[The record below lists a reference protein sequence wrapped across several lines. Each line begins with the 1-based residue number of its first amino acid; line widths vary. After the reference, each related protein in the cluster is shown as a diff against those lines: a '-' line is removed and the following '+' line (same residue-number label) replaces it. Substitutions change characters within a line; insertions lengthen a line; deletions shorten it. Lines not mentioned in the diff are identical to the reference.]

1 MKLNYLLIALV
12 FLNLSPI
19 CAQKTPE
26 PKTKKKKASEM
37 VIERE
42 RPVEWSNLVLGGRF
56 MDRFLP
62 MPNLGVM
69 TSDTWGAPGVIPR
82 DINNGVESPLWSYWG
97 GNTLLEQEDGKYH
110 LFVCR
115 WPENAEKGH
124 MAYHDSRVVHGVSKS
139 PFGPFRIA
147 GEVGHGHNPTWY
159 KTKKGRYVLY
169 VIDKYYVAQHINGP
183 WKEGQFEFDKRD
195 RETSSAHNFMHNCT
209 FAQREDGTFLM
220 VNRHG
225 YSWFSKDGLTTWN
238 MVGEKSGYPP
248 VEGKYED
255 PVIWKDN
262 VQYHMIVNDWLGR
275 IAWYLRS
282 KDGVDWKVEPGE
294 AYVPGIS
301 IHENGKKEDWHKYE
315 RIRMLQDEK
324 GRAIAANFAVID
336 TLKYEDLPND
346 NHSSKLI
353 VVPLVKDKLLTLLN
367 EKKIASNT
375 REIKVKIEAESDFNP
390 QTDIDLNSLRF
401 GASEKVN
408 FGNGSKI
415 TRTEKLGKDLI
426 LIFNGKGNGL
436 TEDNFVGKL
445 IGKDKNGKLL
455 FGYTRLPEV
464 EYVQPILSARAP
476 TFTKTSEGYTVE
488 VKVENFG
495 QVASTET
502 EINITLLENGKEK
515 NLASGKVRPL
525 KPFQETIVSLPCK
538 IKLQKGSTYTL
549 KSTLLPQGDQPV
561 NFTKTIT
568 LQE

>member
-1 MKLNYLLIALV
+1 
-12 FLNLSPI
+12 
-19 CAQKTPE
+19 
-26 PKTKKKKASEM
+26 
-37 VIERE
+37 
-42 RPVEWSNLVLGGRF
+42 
-56 MDRFLP
+56 
-62 MPNLGVM
+62 
-69 TSDTWGAPGVIPR
+69 
-82 DINNGVESPLWSYWG
+82 
-97 GNTLLEQEDGKYH
+97 
-110 LFVCR
+110 
-115 WPENAEKGH
+115 
-124 MAYHDSRVVHGVSKS
+124 
-139 PFGPFRIA
+139 
-147 GEVGHGHNPTWY
+147 
-159 KTKKGRYVLY
+159 
-169 VIDKYYVAQHINGP
+169 
-183 WKEGQFEFDKRD
+183 
-195 RETSSAHNFMHNCT
+195 
-209 FAQREDGTFLM
+209 
-220 VNRHG
+220 
-225 YSWFSKDGLTTWN
+225 
-238 MVGEKSGYPP
+238 
-248 VEGKYED
+248 
-255 PVIWKDN
+255 
-262 VQYHMIVNDWLGR
+262 MIVNDWLGR

-294 AYVPGIS
+294 AYRPGIS
-301 IHENGKKEDWHKYE
+301 VHENGEKEDWHKYE

-336 TLKYEDLPND
+336 TFKYEDLPND

-353 VVPLVKDKLLTLLN
+353 VIPLVKDKLLTLLN

-375 REIKVKIEAESDFNP
+375 REIKVKIEAENDFNP

-415 TRTEKLGKDLI
+415 TRTEKSGKDLI
-426 LIFNGKGNGL
+426 LIFNSNGHGL
-436 TEDNFVGKL
+436 TEDNFAGKL